1 MIVRRF
7 ALVLSIV
14 FCGSLALAAAAVAA
28 GGMGPGK
35 YTFHNTSAD
44 AFFGMGKKGG
54 PPSPS
59 WSVSVNQG
67 LNSFKSKSG
76 GPTVVRNTMVFIT
89 EFDGSGNGGYG
100 CFVIPDGDFTV
111 DHK

>member
-1 MIVRRF
+1 MLHQGEVVAGAGRAVDGSRSARGIRIASHKTESAIMIVRRF

-35 YTFHNTSAD
+35 YSFHSSSAN

-59 WSVSVNQG
+59 WP
-67 LNSFKSKSG
+67 LNGTPAPNPSK
-76 GPTVVRNTMVFIT
+76 P
-89 EFDGSGNGGYG
+89 
-100 CFVIPDGDFTV
+100 
-111 DHK
+111 